1 MQGIFAQT
9 GVAKKALSC
18 RKTADYAEKQV
29 SMFNSKGVLE
39 KCRIVHYPL

>member
-29 SMFNSKGVLE
+29 SRINSKGVLE